1 MKATKLLI
9 ICSLTISI
17 PIITKSQN
25 FTVSTDI
32 VSSYVWRGVKYSD
45 ASIQPTLTFSH
56 QNFSVG
62 SWGSAGIDG
71 FMEMDLFVNYAFPF
85 GLSLG
90 MTNYYFPPSKFFDH
104 SASTGSHA
112 YEFNASYKISGFY
125 AAGNYIFNEAGSAG
139 SKGGEKYFEA
149 GYDFKNIRLFAGAGD
164 GWHTPDGSFQAVNIG
179 LSVTRDIQITDSFKL
194 PLKGSAIL
202 NPATEQYYLT
212 IGLSL

>member
-1 MKATKLLI
+1 
-9 ICSLTISI
+9 
-17 PIITKSQN
+17 
-25 FTVSTDI
+25 
-32 VSSYVWRGVKYSD
+32 
-45 ASIQPTLTFSH
+45 
-56 QNFSVG
+56 
-62 SWGSAGIDG
+62 
-71 FMEMDLFVNYAFPF
+71 MEMDLFVNYAFPF

-139 SKGGEKYFEA
+139 SKGDDKYFEV

-164 GWHTPDGSFQAVNIG
+164 GWHTPNGSFQVVNIG